1 MTSVLALAA
10 GCSSSITRLQQPFFP
25 EAEKNEV
32 TGSLAPVPKVD
43 LGSARVWTDNAAP
56 LVSTS
61 APTAPIERQA
71 VPRTS
76 QDGFSVVQAGTGDTA
91 YTMSRRYGV
100 SVRRIMAANDLARA
114 EDMRPGQDVRI
125 PPVDWEPSKAAKAPA
140 AAARTVSAD
149 RVHVVNSGDTLSQIA
164 RRNNMTAAQLARHN
178 DMDASDRLKIG
189 QRINIPASSD
199 TRVAS
204 LGNQDARDL
213 SRGAP
218 EPTLRPSPAQSSAS
232 RQNSAPAVAARETER
247 PSEPAERKVASL
259 QAEPEPAPRRA
270 GPLPAPDAMSSSQFR
285 WPVRGRV
292 ISTFG
297 SKPNGAQND
306 GINIA
311 VPEGTS
317 VKAAENGVVA
327 YVGNE
332 LKGYGNLV
340 LVRHADDWVTA
351 YAHNSQT
358 LVQRGDKV
366 TRGQIIAKAGQTGA
380 VTSPQLHF
388 ELRKGSRPLDPLPKM
403 AEN

>member
-178 DMDASDRLKIG
+178 DMDRTASRSASASIFPPAP
-189 QRINIPASSD
+189 IPVLPVWA
-199 TRVAS
+199 TRMR
-204 LGNQDARDL
+204 GTC
-213 SRGAP
+213 RGA
-218 EPTLRPSPAQSSAS
+218 RRS
-232 RQNSAPAVAARETER
+232 RRCAPARHSHRPAARI
-247 PSEPAERKVASL
+247 
-259 QAEPEPAPRRA
+259 
-270 GPLPAPDAMSSSQFR
+270 PLPP
-285 WPVRGRV
+285 WPRV
-292 ISTFG
+292 KRSVH
-297 SKPNGAQND
+297 PN
-306 GINIA
+306 
-311 VPEGTS
+311 
-317 VKAAENGVVA
+317 
-327 YVGNE
+327 
-332 LKGYGNLV
+332 
-340 LVRHADDWVTA
+340 
-351 YAHNSQT
+351 
-358 LVQRGDKV
+358 
-366 TRGQIIAKAGQTGA
+366 
-380 VTSPQLHF
+380 
-388 ELRKGSRPLDPLPKM
+388 LPN
-403 AEN
+403 AR